1 MGIKNNLVAVALVAI
16 LAIAGYQHWQMSKLQ
31 TTAAT
36 LTANNATLGAS
47 LKTQSA
53 TIDGLKS
60 SIEEVIANAQA
71 LATAQAD
78 IAVASAAEIDKIDN
92 YRGWLSDAALEDPED
107 IERRATAAFTDIML
121 EFAESTGYK
130 NPSH

>member
-1 MGIKNNLVAVALVAI
+1 
-16 LAIAGYQHWQMSKLQ
+16 MSKLQ
-31 TTAAT
+31 DTAAT
-36 LTANNATLGAS
+36 LTANNATLDAS

-78 IAVASAAEIDKIDN
+78 IAVASAAEIDKLDN

-107 IERRATAAFTDIML
+107 IERRATAAFTGVML
-121 EFAESTGYK
+121 EFAQSTGYK